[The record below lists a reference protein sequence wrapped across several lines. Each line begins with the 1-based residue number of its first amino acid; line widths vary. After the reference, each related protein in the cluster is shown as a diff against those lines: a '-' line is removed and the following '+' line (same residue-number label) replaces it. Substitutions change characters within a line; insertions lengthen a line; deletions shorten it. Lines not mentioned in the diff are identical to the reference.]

1 MVFDFLKIKG
11 NVREQ
16 SMTFVKR
23 YKRDKDGELEKQ
35 LLIFA
40 RYQKLV
46 NESKWPMKL
55 FGLITQEIRY
65 TKENL

>member
-1 MVFDFLKIKG
+1 MEPNYRTELNPHAPKLNDTLCGTDNMIG
-11 NVREQ
+11 RGEH

-40 RYQKLV
+40 SYQKLV
-46 NESKWPMKL
+46 NES
-55 FGLITQEIRY
+55 R
-65 TKENL
+65 

>member
-1 MVFDFLKIKG
+1 MFFDFLKIKG
-11 NVREQ
+11 NVREH

-40 RYQKLV
+40 SYPKLV
-46 NESKWPMKL
+46 NES
-55 FGLITQEIRY
+55 R
-65 TKENL
+65 